1 MKNLRIFTF
10 ITCILAL
17 IFIFLPLSKVTAS
30 EGDLYIVNTT
40 ELNMRI
46 APSNEAKIVG
56 QLEYGSK
63 LTVFAEDDGWGK
75 TFFEGE
81 KVWVAIEFLQPL
93 EEKAEEVEEQNQ
105 DETETEQVEEIT
117 ENKEQHNQ
125 PSHSL
130 EIEPDGVDQEED
142 KNNEPDAREEV
153 TNDKNIPTHTHETRE
168 KVKQKKE
175 LPPVKTMKPTP
186 VKISKHALSIMD
198 SLANFEIVID
208 AGHGGKDAGTIQDG
222 ILEKNLTLS
231 TAKKV
236 ANHLKEAGA
245 SVTMTRTND
254 SFIPLSK
261 RVHISERMN
270 ADAFISIHFDSF
282 SNASVKGLTS
292 HYSHNNQSK
301 KLAQFIQNSLTKRID
316 MKNRGVRHSNFFV
329 LRENSQKAV
338 LLELGFMSNSS
349 DWEEIRSENFQD
361 KVATAVVDGL
371 YDYFYQ

>member
-1 MKNLRIFTF
+1 M
-10 ITCILAL
+10 
-17 IFIFLPLSKVTAS
+17 
-30 EGDLYIVNTT
+30 
-40 ELNMRI
+40 
-46 APSNEAKIVG
+46 VG
-56 QLEYGSK
+56 ERR
-63 LTVFAEDDGWGK
+63 
-75 TFFEGE
+75 FFEGE

-93 EEKAEEVEEQNQ
+93 EEKAEEIEEQNQ

-222 ILEKNLTLS
+222 ILEKKSNTINR
-231 TAKKV
+231 KK
-236 ANHLKEAGA
+236 K
-245 SVTMTRTND
+245 
-254 SFIPLSK
+254 
-261 RVHISERMN
+261 
-270 ADAFISIHFDSF
+270 
-282 SNASVKGLTS
+282 
-292 HYSHNNQSK
+292 
-301 KLAQFIQNSLTKRID
+301 
-316 MKNRGVRHSNFFV
+316 
-329 LRENSQKAV
+329 
-338 LLELGFMSNSS
+338 
-349 DWEEIRSENFQD
+349 
-361 KVATAVVDGL
+361 
-371 YDYFYQ
+371 